1 MSRTTALNPPH
12 AAVPRFRFVSGLF
25 AAATWRQFAFHAAHL
40 PIAIGAVTWFALAVG
55 VGVPAAV
62 TWFGLVVTA
71 FLVGGSAWFATVTR
85 RMSAALL
92 GQEVVAPTLRPRR
105 GGPLAWA
112 TTRLTDGSTWRA
124 FAYLLV
130 GFVVTTVSFAVSV
143 AVLVSAL
150 GAVTHSVWGRFLPEQ
165 IGADGLEHRG
175 AQFLGVFV
183 DTVPLQIAFAA
194 VGLVLLVAVWP
205 AVNHGLGSLQ
215 RAVIRSMLGADLR
228 QRRLAEV
235 TASRDAAVVDADST
249 LRRIERE
256 LHDGTQARLVGL
268 AMTLGD
274 ARDRLQSSQDA
285 AGSGVEALVAQ
296 AHASTKEALVELRAL
311 ARGIHPPV
319 LDEGLEA
326 GLASACS
333 RTPFPVTL
341 HVDLP
346 VRPSPVV
353 EGIAYFGVLELL
365 TNVSKHAGA
374 TVATVDVALDG
385 PELVVTVA
393 DGGAGGAHVSLPRPD
408 GQGTGLAGL
417 LERLRAVD
425 GTLAVQSPTGGPT
438 TVRMAM
444 PSGTAT

>member
-1 MSRTTALNPPH
+1 MSRTTVLVPQRTV
-12 AAVPRFRFVSGLF
+12 VPRFRFVSGLF
-25 AAATWRQFAFHAAHL
+25 AASTWRQFAFHAAHL

-55 VGVPAAV
+55 IGVPSAV
-62 TWFGLVVTA
+62 TWFGLIVTA
-71 FLVGGSAWFATVTR
+71 FLVGGSAWFAAVTR

-92 GQEVVAPTLRPRR
+92 GQEVVAPTMRQPR

-124 FAYLLV
+124 FAYLVV
-130 GFVVTTVSFAVSV
+130 GFVVTTASFAISVS
-143 AVLVSAL
+143 VLVSAV
-150 GAVTHSVWGRFLPEQ
+150 GALSHSVWGRFLPEQ
-165 IGADGLEHRG
+165 TGSDGLQHRG

-194 VGLVLLVAVWP
+194 VGLVVLVAVWP

-235 TASRDAAVVDADST
+235 TASRDAAVMDADTT

-274 ARDRLQSSQDA
+274 ARDRLRNRQDA
-285 AGSGVEALVAQ
+285 DGSGVDALVAQ

-341 HVDLP
+341 RVELP

-353 EGIAYFGVLELL
+353 EGIVYFGVLELL

-374 TVATVDVALDG
+374 TAATVDVASEG
-385 PELVVTVA
+385 PELVVTVVD
-393 DGGAGGAHVSLPRPD
+393 DGVGGAHVSLPRPD
-408 GQGTGLAGL
+408 GQGTGLVGL

-425 GTLAVQSPTGGPT
+425 GTLEVESPAGGPT
-438 TVRMAM
+438 TVRLAV
-444 PSGTAT
+444 PSGRSA